1 MRTFPK
7 HRGGKHAR
15 SASSPRS
22 PVGQPPGAHTSVPCP
37 CSAVRVIRLAPGYST
52 GGLMSSGAVS
62 GPEMCPLD
70 QQHQHVLC
78 TREKCPPS
86 TTWTVKSETL
96 GGAQQSVSSQA
107 IQEVLGRLACKNH
120 VTTYAKGA
128 KRGTTTET
136 QVLPTA
142 MSAASLITLM

>member
-1 MRTFPK
+1 MWGTPGQRAAHAP
-7 HRGGKHAR
+7 RGAAAR
-15 SASSPRS
+15 AR
-22 PVGQPPGAHTSVPCP
+22 TSVPCP
-37 CSAVRVIRLAPGYST
+37 CSTVRVIGLAPGYST
-52 GGLMSSGAVS
+52 GELMSSGAVS
-62 GPEMCPLD
+62 GPKMCPLD

-86 TTWTVKSETL
+86 ATWTVKSETL

-107 IQEVLGRLACKNH
+107 IQEVLGTLACKNH

-142 MSAASLITLM
+142 MSVASLITLM